1 MGLIQNARQLKQG
14 ELKSLFLSCI
24 ALWLWMLPK
33 SCIVERWQN
42 EIWIVYL
49 SIGAAWSASSIFCF
63 YCRFAPSLFHRK
75 WMNAAVFVVRVTYFC
90 KDSPV
95 LSLFRLLSCSSFAP
109 RAHNQLLILVG
120 DITSGFI
127 TRPSTN
133 TAAQTPWFT
142 GTIPSLIRMAPLS
155 GALYPGGP
163 GQHNPL
169 TYHFPVCSFCLLSCV
184 LTQLHTCVTSKQ
196 PVSKCR

>member
-49 SIGAAWSASSIFCF
+49 SIGAAWPASSIFCF
-63 YCRFAPSLFHRK
+63 YCRFAPSLFHKK
-75 WMNAAVFVVRVTYFC
+75 WLNAAVFVVRVTYFC

-133 TAAQTPWFT
+133 TAAH
-142 GTIPSLIRMAPLS
+142 RPLDLQARYLHWS
-155 GALYPGGP
+155 GW
-163 GQHNPL
+163 
-169 TYHFPVCSFCLLSCV
+169 LLSQEHYTPEA
-184 LTQLHTCVTSKQ
+184 LDNIILSHTIFLFALFACS
-196 PVSKCR
+196 PVFLLNCIPA